1 MDRREYEQR
10 RIIART
16 ILNFRNEAR
25 EKYGS
30 AKLFSIGHRDYRLF
44 VSSYL
49 LGLAKGLNISIQTRK
64 QLSRILKLE

>member
-10 RIIART
+10 RIIAIT
-16 ILNFRNEAR
+16 ISNFRNEAK

-30 AKLFSIGHRDYRLF
+30 SKIFSKSRREYRLF
-44 VSSYL
+44 ASSYL

-64 QLSRILKLE
+64 QLERILKL

>member
-16 ILNFRNEAR
+16 IVNFRNEAK

-30 AKLFSIGHRDYRLF
+30 TKLFSKQHREYRLF

-64 QLSRILKLE
+64 QLDRILKL